1 MSEGKVGRRDFL
13 KYLGTGIGGLVVGGA
28 LGYLTSSYTATPVTV
43 AQTVTQ
49 VIGGATVTATTTKAV
64 TETKTL
70 TEVRT
75 TTIAQTVKP
84 ARYFE
89 GKTIELVVPYAAGGG
104 YDLATRSLASY
115 IQKYVKNV
123 TPVVINK
130 PGAEALLGPAA
141 VWNSKPDGLTVCL
154 ANAYGNA
161 YASLTKDYA
170 QPFTIFDFLPLG
182 RITWGTEVAVV
193 AKDSPIKTVEDL
205 KKLDR
210 KVKFAGLGIG
220 DESGIS
226 TILMCSLLDIP
237 FVFVLGYKGSGEAI
251 SSLVR
256 GDTDVYLVDED
267 TAYRYWQAGSVRPIL
282 VVYKE
287 KLKLFPDVPA
297 LGELIPKEAHRILT
311 LKDNIDRLGRLLI
324 AHPKTPREVYD
335 AWQDLLKDIFV
346 DVDFIEEQEK
356 IRSFKPAL
364 GDKMKQIMEE
374 IKPLLPEFKETLKKV
389 YPEL

>member
-1 MSEGKVGRRDFL
+1 LSEGKVGRRDFL

-28 LGYLTSSYTATPVTV
+28 LGYLTSSYTVTPTTV

-49 VIGGATVTATTTKAV
+49 VIGGATVTATVTKAV

-70 TEVRT
+70 TEVKT
-75 TTIAQTVKP
+75 TTIAQAVKP

-89 GKTIELVVPYAAGGG
+89 GKTIELVVPYSPGGG

-115 IQKYVKNV
+115 IPRYVKGV
-123 TPVVINK
+123 TPTVVNK
-130 PGAEALLGPAA
+130 PGGQALLGPAY
-141 VWNSKPDGLTVCL
+141 VWGSRPDGLTVCL

-161 YASLTKDYA
+161 YLSLTKEYA

-182 RITWGTEVAVV
+182 RITWGLEVAVV
-193 AKDSPIKTVEDL
+193 AKDGPIKTVEDF
-205 KKLDR
+205 KKLGR
-210 KVKFAGLGIG
+210 HVKIGATGLGA
-220 DESGIS
+220 ESGIPAIM
-226 TILMCSLLDIP
+226 TFSLLDIP
-237 FVFVLGYKGSGEAI
+237 FEMVLGFSGSGEIIA
-251 SSLVR
+251 SLVR
-256 GDTDVYLVDED
+256 GEVDVYVVDED
-267 TAYRYWQAGSVRPIL
+267 TAYRHMVAGTVRPVLAVASKRI
-282 VVYKE
+282 KQ
-287 KLKLFPDVPA
+287 FSDVPA
-297 LGELIPKEAHRILT
+297 LGELIPKEM
-311 LKDNIDRLGRLLI
+311 LKLIELHDNIDRLGRLLI

-346 DVDFIEEQEK
+346 DADFIEEQEK

-374 IKPLLPEFKETLKKV
+374 IKPLLPEFKEMLKKV